1 MTMKTPTS
9 VQLSYRCCRFLKVMK
24 NISNASIPF
33 IQILG
38 FIIWLSF
45 YCLHVLF
52 FDAWYWPAFIIFT
65 WLHFCWVL
73 VGVLLSNYYSEVS
86 RRLYIVSQYFFFFER
101 MWSNPVPSIV
111 LVHFGDLFFIYFL
124 FLLLDGQKC
133 MHDLFLLLRFS
144 LQLVCNNSMWLF
156 FSFFLSAW
164 GWGQCLLSEASH
176 RHRHRRTKV
185 IYL

>member
-86 RRLYIVSQYFFFFER
+86 RRLYIVSQYFVFS
-101 MWSNPVPSIV
+101 SNECGLIQYHRSFLCTSEICFLYIFYFCFLMDKNVCT
-111 LVHFGDLFFIYFL
+111 IYFDCFVFL
-124 FLLLDGQKC
+124 FNWFAIILCD
-133 MHDLFLLLRFS
+133 F
-144 LQLVCNNSMWLF
+144 F
-156 FSFFLSAW
+156 FSF
-164 GWGQCLLSEASH
+164 
-176 RHRHRRTKV
+176 
-185 IYL
+185 